1 MLKLIRE
8 VLKVGQ
14 ATVLYPFT
22 PVEVAPGFRGKP
34 EYDPQQCI
42 ACAACTIA
50 CPPNALSMENDL
62 VQGIRTW
69 SIFYGRCIFCA
80 RCEEVCP
87 TGAIRL
93 GPDFELASFSRD
105 DLIVQADF
113 PLAACSRCGV
123 YFASA
128 KALEH
133 VLALL
138 DSPHRDLLPVPDEEA
153 ADRRALLRMC
163 PECRRK
169 TDLPRVKALVQEAF
183 DGNA

>member
-1 MLKLIRE
+1 MVLKLIKE
-8 VLKVGQ
+8 VLRVGQ
-14 ATVLYPFT
+14 ATLPYPFE

-34 EYDPQQCI
+34 EYDPEQCI

-50 CPPNALSMENDL
+50 CPPNALSMETDL
-62 VQGIRTW
+62 IQGTRTW

-87 TGAIRL
+87 TGAIHL
-93 GPDFELASFSRD
+93 GPDFELASFSRE
-105 DLIVQADF
+105 DLTVRAEF
-113 PLAACSRCGV
+113 RLAACKQCGA

-138 DSPHRDLLPVPDEEA
+138 EQAGLPQKDA
-153 ADRRALLRMC
+153 DDRRALLRLC

-169 TDLPRVKALVQEAF
+169 ADLPRVKPLIQEAF
-183 DGNA
+183 NGRV